1 MFVRALLAALLISSM
16 PVLAQT
22 KKDPVKK
29 PVAAPVSAPAPKT
42 TITGSKTITGATP
55 TPDDRAKQWLVLV
68 DDKNYAQSWSEAGK
82 AFQNRQKTD
91 SWAKDA
97 GTRRE
102 PLGAVASR
110 GLKSIDL
117 SRSNVAV
124 IKYDSVFAHKASAVE
139 TVTLSFENGGW
150 VVTDYSVS

>member
-1 MFVRALLAALLISSM
+1 MFTRSLLAVLLIVGT
-16 PVLAQT
+16 PALAQRQ
-22 KKDPVKK
+22 KDR
-29 PVAAPVSAPAPKT
+29 VAPPTSAPAAPAKKA
-42 TITGSKTITGATP
+42 TITGSTP
-55 TPDDRAKQWLVLV
+55 APDDRAKQWLVLV

-91 SWAKDA
+91 AWAKDA

>member
-1 MFVRALLAALLISSM
+1 MFVRTLLAALLISSM
-16 PVLAQT
+16 PALAQA
-22 KKDPVKK
+22 KKDPAKEL
-29 PVAAPVSAPAPKT
+29 PPAPVSAPAPKS
-42 TITGSKTITGATP
+42 TITGPKTITGATP
-55 TPDDRAKQWLVLV
+55 APDDRAKQWLVLV

-91 SWAKDA
+91 AWAKDA
-97 GTRRE
+97 GARRE

-117 SRSNVAV
+117 SRSNIAV
-124 IKYDSVFAHKASAVE
+124 IKYDTVFAHKASAVE

>member
-1 MFVRALLAALLISSM
+1 MFVRTLLAALLISSM
-16 PVLAQT
+16 PVLAQA

-29 PVAAPVSAPAPKT
+29 LPPAPVSAPAPKT
-42 TITGSKTITGATP
+42 TITGAKTITGATP
-55 TPDDRAKQWLVLV
+55 APDDRAKQWLVLV

-91 SWAKDA
+91 AWAKDA
-97 GTRRE
+97 GARRE

-117 SRSNVAV
+117 SRSNIAV
-124 IKYDSVFAHKASAVE
+124 IKYDTVFAHKASAVE